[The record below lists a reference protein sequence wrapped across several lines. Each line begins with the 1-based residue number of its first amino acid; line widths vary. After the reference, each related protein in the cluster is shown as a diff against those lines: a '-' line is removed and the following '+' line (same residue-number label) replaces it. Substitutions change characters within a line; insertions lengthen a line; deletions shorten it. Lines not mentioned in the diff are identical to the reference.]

1 VAAVAAAATVAVVTV
16 PAEAFPRLAD
26 DAGPSE
32 LQLSRVAYRRARTR
46 RSAAV
51 ASASTVVFL
60 AVIGTAIV
68 LSPGWDRV
76 KAQFLDWDLAKDSLP
91 DILAGLWLNIRV
103 LVVCAVL
110 IVIVGLGVATLRT
123 LRGAVWFPVRA
134 LAAAFTDFFRG
145 MPLIILLYL
154 IGFGA
159 PGLQLQGIPDDPVV
173 LGVIALTLTYSAY
186 VAEVFRAGIES
197 VHPSQRAAA
206 RSLGLSY
213 GQTMRRV
220 VLPQAVRRVTP
231 PLLNDFVALQ
241 KDVGLISVLGAF
253 DAVREAQVAA
263 DAAFNFTPYLV
274 AGLLFV
280 LLAIPTI
287 RLADWVTLRA
297 VRRQQASGA
306 L

>member
-1 VAAVAAAATVAVVTV
+1 VTV
-16 PAEAFPRLAD
+16 PAETFPHLPDEPAVSD
-26 DAGPSE
+26 
-32 LQLSRVAYRRARTR
+32 LQRWREDYRRHRTR
-46 RSAAV
+46 RSAGI
-51 ASASTVVFL
+51 SGISTVVVL
-60 AVIGTAIV
+60 VVVGTAVV
-68 LSPGWDRV
+68 LSPGWSRT
-76 KAQFLDWDLAKDSLP
+76 KSLFLDWDIAKDSFP
-91 DILAGLWLNIRV
+91 SILSGLWLNIRV

-110 IVIVGLGVATLRT
+110 IVLVGLGVATLRT
-123 LRGAVWFPVRA
+123 LRGPIWFPVRA
-134 LAAAFTDFFRG
+134 LAAAYTDIFRG
-145 MPLIILLYL
+145 IPLIILLY
-154 IGFGA
+154 IVGFGM
-159 PGLQLQGIPDDPVV
+159 PGLRLQDVPTSPVV
-173 LGVIALTLTYSAY
+173 LGGLALVLTYSAY

-206 RSLGLSY
+206 RSMGLSY

-253 DAVREAQVAA
+253 DAVRNAQIAS
-263 DAAFNFTPYLV
+263 DAAFNYTPYMV

-297 VRRQQASGA
+297 VRRQQAAGA

>member
-1 VAAVAAAATVAVVTV
+1 MTV
-16 PAEAFPRLAD
+16 PAEAFPLLPD

-32 LQLSRVAYRRARTR
+32 LQQWRTGYRRARNR

-60 AVIGTAIV
+60 LVVGTAIV
-68 LSPGWDRV
+68 LSPGWQRV
-76 KAQFLDWDLAKDSLP
+76 KATFLDVELARDSLP
-91 DILAGLWLNIRV
+91 GILSGLWLNVRV

-110 IVIVGLGVATLRT
+110 IVLVGLGIATLRT

-134 LAAAFTDFFRG
+134 LAAAYTDFFRG

-154 IGFGA
+154 VGFGL
-159 PGLQLQGIPDDPVV
+159 PGLRLQGIPDNPVV
-173 LGVIALTLTYSAY
+173 LGTIALVLTYSAY

>member
-1 VAAVAAAATVAVVTV
+1 VTV
-16 PAEAFPRLAD
+16 PAEVFPHPPD
-26 DAGPSE
+26 EPPTSD
-32 LQLSRVAYRRARTR
+32 LQRWREGYRRSRTR
-46 RSAAV
+46 RSAGIA
-51 ASASTVVFL
+51 AASTVVFL
-60 AVIGTAIV
+60 AVVGFAIV
-68 LSPGWDRV
+68 SSPGWPRV
-76 KAQFLDWDLAKDSLP
+76 KQQFLDREVAADALP
-91 DILAGLWLNIRV
+91 GILSGLWLNVRV
-103 LVVCAVL
+103 LLVSAVL
-110 IVIVGLGVATLRT
+110 IVIVGLSIAGLRT
-123 LRGAVWFPVRA
+123 LRGPVYFPVRA
-134 LAAAFTDFFRG
+134 LAAAYTDFFRG

-154 IGFGA
+154 VGFGL
-159 PGLQLQGIPDDPVV
+159 PGLRLQGIPTSPVV
-173 LGVIALTLTYSAY
+173 LGTIALVLCYSAY

-220 VLPQAVRRVTP
+220 VLPQAVRRVVP

-253 DAVREAQVAA
+253 DAVRQAQIAA

-287 RLADWVTLRA
+287 RVADWVSLRA
-297 VRRQQASGA
+297 LRRQQASGA